1 MKGYHNQPEM
11 TAEVIDEEGWLHTG
25 DIAKITKD
33 GVSES
38 ITLYTLV
45 EGTYNE

>member
-1 MKGYHNQPEM
+1 MDNHGRIIAQPDQ
-11 TAEVIDEEGWLHTG
+11 TTSVSYTIT
-25 DIAKITKD
+25 ITKD